1 MLKIFSPNLMVNILS
16 SVLIEYFVIVFFFI
30 YIDEDKP
37 QEMSNVC
44 KEFFAEQSIKKQLQQ
59 LGLIEQ
65 PATPVSP
72 TTAEESLTSEN
83 KTPEVFIT

>member
-1 MLKIFSPNLMVNILS
+1 
-16 SVLIEYFVIVFFFI
+16 
-30 YIDEDKP
+30 
-37 QEMSNVC
+37 MSNVC